1 MKKLISNYREI
12 QRGKTESSTNTNK
25 PKFDVEKN
33 LINQQSYGDRN
44 ILGKTSFT
52 YIFKN
57 GVSPNQ
63 MLYLSHELYYS
74 HNLHLQEV
82 ISTDSTTQTMAREI
96 HCWIE
101 LTENLV
107 YHIVR
112 RMLLAIAVYLSPR
125 KVRSPYFLLLKIT
138 QVLSYLIL
146 KTKWWK
152 GALAVH
158 SRL

>member
-1 MKKLISNYREI
+1 MISNYREI
-12 QRGKTESSTNTNK
+12 QRGKTESSTNTIK
-25 PKFDVEKN
+25 PKFDVEKS

-63 MLYLSHELYYS
+63 ILYLSHELSYS

-82 ISTDSTTQTMAREI
+82 ISTDSTTLTINI
-96 HCWIE
+96 HCLID

-107 YHIVR
+107 YYIVR
-112 RMLLAIAVYLSPR
+112 RMILAIAVYLNPR

-138 QVLSYLIL
+138 QVLAYLIL

-158 SRL
+158 LRL

>member
-1 MKKLISNYREI
+1 
-12 QRGKTESSTNTNK
+12 
-25 PKFDVEKN
+25 
-33 LINQQSYGDRN
+33 
-44 ILGKTSFT
+44 
-52 YIFKN
+52 
-57 GVSPNQ
+57 
-63 MLYLSHELYYS
+63 
-74 HNLHLQEV
+74 
-82 ISTDSTTQTMAREI
+82 MARQI
-96 HCWIE
+96 HCWID
-101 LTENLV
+101 LENLV

-138 QVLSYLIL
+138 QVLAYLIL

>member
-12 QRGKTESSTNTNK
+12 QRGKTESSTNTNE

-63 MLYLSHELYYS
+63 MPYLSHELYYS
-74 HNLHLQEV
+74 HNLHLQEA
-82 ISTDSTTQTMAREI
+82 ISTDSTT
-96 HCWIE
+96 
-101 LTENLV
+101 
-107 YHIVR
+107 
-112 RMLLAIAVYLSPR
+112 
-125 KVRSPYFLLLKIT
+125 
-138 QVLSYLIL
+138 
-146 KTKWWK
+146 
-152 GALAVH
+152 
-158 SRL
+158 

>member
-12 QRGKTESSTNTNK
+12 QRGKTESSTNTNE

-82 ISTDSTTQTMAREI
+82 ISTDSTTLTMARQI
-96 HCWIE
+96 HCLID

-107 YHIVR
+107 YYIVR
-112 RMLLAIAVYLSPR
+112 RMILAIAVYLNPR
-125 KVRSPYFLLLKIT
+125 KVRKPFFLLLRIT
-138 QVLSYLIL
+138 PVLAYWIL
-146 KTKWWK
+146 KMKWWK
-152 GALAVH
+152 WALAVL
-158 SRL
+158 SRP